1 MNKLMHLQNISTFT
15 SRLSSYLL
23 LLLLA
28 GCFQSNI
35 RPISSFNDSIFKFS
49 SSYREPSLGNQWL
62 VALTN
67 SKGKDMIEMINIRSR
82 TRVALP
88 GINRADSQPISVS
101 VSANGERL
109 ALIRQ
114 RDDQTELFIYRRSV
128 GTLQRIELT
137 PKGIPRRVS
146 LDSSGRVL
154 AVQVSRDGRWDID
167 VIRLP
172 G

>member
-1 MNKLMHLQNISTFT
+1 MQFKYFSGLV
-15 SRLSSYLL
+15 SRIYFFLPLL
-23 LLLLA
+23 FLG
-28 GCFQSNI
+28 GCLPGNI
-35 RPISSFNDSIFKFS
+35 RSMPAFNEALFKFS
-49 SSYREPSLGNQWL
+49 SSYREPSLSNQWL

-67 SKGKDMIEMINIRSR
+67 SQGKDKIEMINIRSR

-114 RDDQTELFIYRRSV
+114 RADRTELFIYRRSV
-128 GTLQRIELT
+128 GTLQRIELN

-154 AVQVSRDGRWDID
+154 AVQVSRDGRWDVE
-167 VIRLP
+167 VIRLKS
-172 G
+172 

>member
-1 MNKLMHLQNISTFT
+1 MKLNAYAEQLCSFYFIF
-15 SRLSSYLL
+15 
-23 LLLLA
+23 LA
-28 GCFQSNI
+28 LFLGGCLRSDMRPMYGLNDTLFQS
-35 RPISSFNDSIFKFS
+35 ST
-49 SSYREPSLGNQWL
+49 SYREPSLGTKWI
-62 VALTN
+62 VALVN
-67 SKGKDMIEMINIRSR
+67 YQGKDKIEMIDIRNR
-82 TRVALP
+82 KRVPLP

-101 VSANGERL
+101 LSANGERL

-114 RDDQTELFIYRRSV
+114 RADQTELLIYRRRV

-154 AVQVSRDGRWDID
+154 AVQISREGKWDVE
-167 VIRLP
+167 VIRLK

>member
-1 MNKLMHLQNISTFT
+1 MFLQYYFGVTIRLCFFLSLLCLGGCIRGNMRSMPAFNEALFKL
-15 SRLSSYLL
+15 
-23 LLLLA
+23 
-28 GCFQSNI
+28 
-35 RPISSFNDSIFKFS
+35 S
-49 SSYREPSLGNQWL
+49 SSYREPSLGSQWL

-82 TRVALP
+82 RRVALP

-109 ALIRQ
+109 ALVRQ
-114 RDDQTELFIYRRSV
+114 RADKTELFIYRRSV

-154 AVQVSRDGRWDID
+154 AVQVSRDGRWDVE
-167 VIRLP
+167 VIRLKS
-172 G
+172 